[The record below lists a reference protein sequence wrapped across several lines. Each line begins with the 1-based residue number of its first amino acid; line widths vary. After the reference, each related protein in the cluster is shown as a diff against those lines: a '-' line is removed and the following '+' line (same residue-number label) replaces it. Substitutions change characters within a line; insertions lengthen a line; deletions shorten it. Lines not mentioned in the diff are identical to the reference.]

1 MRKLGTIIVAILA
14 VGTTVAQDEH
24 TIFGTG
30 DRRVEKAYRI
40 PISPRI
46 IDTTIPMATVDYPLL
61 QLKFET
67 STEMDR
73 INPVSI
79 RAKENLAKLY
89 HTYIK
94 LGVGTEL
101 MPLGEIYFDA
111 TRSRKFLYGAHL
123 KHLSSFGNIP
133 NYAPASFDRTRFGL
147 YGAINERKYTVK
159 GDLHYNNQ
167 GLNYYG
173 ISDTL
178 GYTKDSI
185 AQRYADLG
193 FGFMYGSHKK
203 DSANFNY
210 NVGFN
215 YNNFKSKKP
224 RAEFNPD
231 WRARENYFAIETSG
245 EYKLGKEVF
254 AADFNIRYNGY
265 KYGVPDSTYTNVSDS
280 SIELHNTVVNLKPTI
295 TTTLK
300 DNRFKAKIGLDL
312 VIDGATDKVRAHL
325 YPIAELKFSMFN
337 DIFIPYIGLRGGLK
351 QGTFKSLTSDNEFL
365 LPNINMRNEHTPIDF
380 YGGFKGTL
388 SKRMSFNIGAN
399 FARVKNMA
407 LFVTDTTFSLGNKFD
422 VLYDTATVATIEG
435 SISYQLQEKFKV
447 DLLARYNS
455 YSLLNNSYAWNRPA
469 LELMVRGSYN
479 LFDKFLFN
487 LDFKMEQGRR
497 ALVYE
502 AGEDVVIENDQL
514 VKTLNLIADANFSV
528 EYRYNKR
535 ISAFVQL
542 NNIASQRYMRWN
554 NAPVQ
559 SFQVLGGVTFR
570 L

>member
-1 MRKLGTIIVAILA
+1 MRKLGTIIVAILT
-14 VGTTVAQDEH
+14 VGTTVAQDV
-24 TIFGTG
+24 TLIGTG
-30 DRRVEKAYRI
+30 HREVEKAYRI
-40 PISPRI
+40 PISPQI

-61 QLKFET
+61 QLQFET
-67 STEMDR
+67 STEIDR

-79 RAKENLAKLY
+79 RASEKLEKLY

-94 LGVGTEL
+94 LGIGTEL

-123 KHLSSFGNIP
+123 KHLSSFGNLP
-133 NYAPASFDRTRFGL
+133 DYAPATFDRTRFGM
-147 YGAINERKYTVK
+147 YGAINEKKYTVK

-167 GLNYYG
+167 GLHYYG

-185 AQRYADLG
+185 AQRYADFG

-215 YNNFKSKKP
+215 YNNYKSKKP
-224 RAEFNPD
+224 REEFDAD
-231 WRARENYFAIETSG
+231 WRARENYFAIESSG
-245 EYKLGKEVF
+245 EYKLGKEIF

-265 KYGVPDSTYTNVSDS
+265 KYGVPDSTFMNDSDS

-300 DNRFKAKIGLDL
+300 DNRFKAKVGVDL
-312 VIDGATDKVRAHL
+312 VIDGATDQVRAHL

-337 DIFIPYIGLRGGLK
+337 DIFIPYVGVRGGLK
-351 QGTFKSLTSDNEFL
+351 QNTFKGLTHDNEFL
-365 LPNINMRNEHTPIDF
+365 LPNVQMRNEHTAIDF

-399 FARVKNMA
+399 FARVKNLAM
-407 LFVTDTTFSLGNKFD
+407 FVTDSTFSRGNKFD

-435 SISYQLQEKFKV
+435 SISYQLQERFKV

-487 LDFKMEQGRR
+487 LDFKLEQGRR
-497 ALVYE
+497 ALVYGVE
-502 AGEDVVIENDQL
+502 EDVVIENEQF
-514 VKTLNLIADANFSV
+514 VKTLNLITDANFSI

-542 NNIASQRYMRWN
+542 NNIASQRYMRWYN
-554 NAPVQ
+554 TPVQ